1 VKLRTVA
8 AGLGVAVLAVGCG
21 SGSSGGQAS
30 VQPTVSTTTAPP
42 VTPTETTPTSAPPTV
57 PASTPPSSFSDTATT
72 TSTATPS
79 ETTTVTS
86 CQSADLKLS
95 LGPTDGA
102 AGTTYQ
108 EVVFTNT
115 GDSSCTLHGFPGV
128 SYVDAG
134 GAIIG
139 KPTTEDPGA
148 RITVVL
154 AVHGQAHSL
163 LRQPDAGNFPASR
176 CHLTT
181 TDRLQVYPPGETHQL
196 FVTDRTQVCATG
208 LGRGGIGPV
217 RSGVGS
223 P

>member
-1 VKLRTVA
+1 VNLRIVV
-8 AGLGVAVLAVGCG
+8 AGLGLAVLAVGCG
-21 SGSSGGQAS
+21 SSSSGGNAS
-30 VQPTVSTTTAPP
+30 VQPSISTTPSTS
-42 VTPTETTPTSAPPTV
+42 VTPTGSG
-57 PASTPPSSFSDTATT
+57 PASTPPTSPVTTPPQSSSSSPAPTVTDTT
-72 TSTATPS
+72 TNL
-79 ETTTVTS
+79 TS
-86 CQSADLKLS
+86 CQSANLKLS
-95 LGPTDGA
+95 LGPSDGA

-115 GDSSCTLHGFPGV
+115 GTSSCTLHGFPGV

-134 GAIIG
+134 GTIIG

-154 AVHGQAHSL
+154 AVKGKAHSL
-163 LRQPDAGNFPASR
+163 LRQPDAGNFPAAR

-217 RSGVGS
+217 RAGVGS